1 VTTELLRELAADG
14 YPTDYLLARVR
25 GRRSAMIGQWISD
38 KTRGL
43 PIGLTDEAI
52 WEDLLHEHAW
62 LRAQMN
68 RDLRQWLDP
77 VFALFE
83 LKTIVLC
90 LRCRSVRNDAAAAQL
105 LADSQLH
112 GSLRLA
118 LLGAADVPTSIA
130 EIGRQFELATPGQ
143 TSLQSAYA
151 NEGLKGFETRLTRLY
166 LEYVGGVKLH
176 PRVRSFFTSFVDLR
190 NVMTLYKQLRWGF
203 GDAAAFM
210 AGGRTDVSRLQQASA
225 SKDSTQLDLL
235 VREIAGHKAPPLA
248 TADSSLETILLG
260 SLTSRLQGDLRNGD
274 DVGAIL
280 EYAWRVYVH
289 ARNRAVLLHASGA
302 DVPTIEKELIA

>member
-25 GRRSAMIGQWISD
+25 GRRSAMMAQWRSD
-38 KTRGL
+38 RTHGL
-43 PIGLTDEAI
+43 PTGLTDEAI
-52 WEDLLHEHAW
+52 WEELLHEHAW

-68 RDLRQWLDP
+68 RGLRKCLDP

-90 LRCRSVRNDAAAAQL
+90 LRCKSVRNDAEVARL
-105 LADSQLH
+105 LADSQLP

-118 LLGAADVPTSIA
+118 LLGAADVPAVVADIA
-130 EIGRQFELATPGQ
+130 RRLELATPEQ
-143 TSLQSAYA
+143 TSLQRAYA
-151 NEGLKGFETRLTRLY
+151 NDGLKGFETRLTRLY
-166 LEYVGGVKLH
+166 LEYVDGVKLH
-176 PRVRSFFTSFVDLR
+176 PCVRSFFASFVDLR
-190 NVMTLYKQLRWGF
+190 NVMTLYKHLRWGV

-210 AGGRTDVSRLQQASA
+210 AGGKTDVSRLQQASA

-235 VREIAGHKAPPLA
+235 VREIAGRTAPPLA
-248 TADSSLETILLG
+248 TAESSLETILLG
-260 SLTSRLQGDLRNGD
+260 SLTSRLQSDVRNGD
-274 DVGAIL
+274 DVGAVL

-289 ARNRAVLLHASGA
+289 ARNRAILLHASGVDTA
-302 DVPTIEKELIA
+302 TIEKELIA